1 MASYRGHLTFSSI
14 LGVGYG
20 AAALYY
26 WELDVITAA
35 LGAGLTAASGMLPD
49 LDSDSG
55 VPVRALFGGAAV
67 IIPLLMLPRL
77 LRAQLPLEQVLL
89 LLASVH
95 FFVRYGASAL
105 FKKVTVHR
113 GMFHSVPAM
122 LISGLA
128 VFLLYHHADDLVRY
142 YLAGGVML
150 GFLSHLVL
158 DELCSVD
165 IVGAK
170 VKLNQFA
177 GTALKFFSPSWG
189 ATALTYLI
197 LACLAY
203 TAAQEFDG
211 ARTQLQQW
219 QQKALNVGSSL
230 GKATT
235 PVRREGFRSA
245 P

>member
-1 MASYRGHLTFSSI
+1 MASYRGHLTFSTI

-26 WELDVITAA
+26 WQMDWVSAL

-67 IIPLLMLPRL
+67 LIPLLMLPRL
-77 LRAQLPLEQVLL
+77 LSAQLPLEQVLL
-89 LLASVH
+89 ILASVH
-95 FFVRYGASAL
+95 FFIRYGAAAI
-105 FKKVTVHR
+105 FKKSTVHR

-122 LISGLA
+122 LIAGLS
-128 VFLLYHHADDLVRY
+128 VFLLYHHPKDLVRF

-150 GFLSHLVL
+150 GFLSHLIL

-165 IVGAK
+165 IMGAK
-170 VKLNQFA
+170 IKLNQFA

-189 ATALTYLI
+189 ATAATYL
-197 LACLAY
+197 LLGGLAY
-203 TAAQEFDG
+203 VAAQEFDG
-211 ARTQLQQW
+211 PREQLKQW
-219 QQKALNVGSSL
+219 QQKALNVGSSF
-230 GKATT
+230 GAAKSTT
-235 PVRREGFRSA
+235 R
-245 P
+245 

>member
-20 AAALYY
+20 AAAIYY
-26 WELDVITAA
+26 WQLDWMSAL

-67 IIPLLMLPRL
+67 LIPLLMLPRL
-77 LRAQLPLEQVLL
+77 LGAHLPLEQVVLI
-89 LLASVH
+89 LAAVH
-95 FFVRYGASAL
+95 FFIRYGASTL
-105 FKKVTVHR
+105 FKKSTVHR

-122 LISGLA
+122 LIAGLG
-128 VFLLYHHADDLVRY
+128 VFLLYHHPNDLVRY
-142 YLAGGVML
+142 YLSGGVML

-170 VKLNQFA
+170 IKLNQFA
-177 GTALKFFSPSWG
+177 GSALKFFSPSWG
-189 ATALTYLI
+189 ATAATYLL
-197 LACLAY
+197 LAGLAY
-203 TAAQEFDG
+203 VAAQEFDG
-211 ARTQLQQW
+211 PRERLKQW
-219 QQKALNVGSSL
+219 QQKALSVGSSF
-230 GKATT
+230 GNTKTVT
-235 PVRREGFRSA
+235 R
-245 P
+245 